1 MKKPLLIIL
10 AAISLSTF
18 ASINITSTDMKWVIG
33 NTWTMDVNSGV
44 SIDNFT
50 KTGTNVSWDLTSY
63 SNSSTIDTVKI
74 LNKTA
79 GTNST
84 IKIKSDIISGTNY
97 EPLTNDWAMETFDVA
112 GNDVAFLSGSHNLG
126 FPHSENDTWSST
138 SSVVNLADY
147 FNPYPTSIT
156 GSVIATGEVVTNYGT
171 FSALLVE
178 ENFSIPGYTIN
189 ETYYYWETKEYGRI
203 SILTSWRMDKL
214 KILDIPPSDFYP
226 VPKVWSSLVIFKP
239 KKNFEYLKKSQNL
252 EHITNIFFSQR
263 RKMINKPFK
272 QLFNDY
278 ERKAKKLNIDLN
290 LRPQNLSVK
299 NYIEICKLYE
309 NLA

>member
-18 ASINITSTDMKWVIG
+18 ASINITSTDMKWVVG
-33 NTWTMDVNSGV
+33 NTWTMDVNSGF

-74 LNKTA
+74 LNKTS

-84 IKIKSDIISGTNY
+84 IKINSDIISGTNY
-97 EPLTNDWAMETFDVA
+97 EPLTNDWAMETFEVA

-138 SSVVNLADY
+138 SSVVNLADP
-147 FNPYPTSIT
+147 FNPYPTSVT

-171 FSALLVE
+171 FSALLIE

-203 SILTSWRMDKL
+203 ATLIDGKL
-214 KILDIPPSDFYP
+214 SVMKNNNFNPIST
-226 VPKVWSSLVIFKP
+226 VSTNQLVIDNVEIYP
-239 KKNFEYLKKSQNL
+239 NPSTENFTVKADALDKITVFDAIGNL
-252 EHITNIFFSQR
+252 VYNKTVSNNSITVNTS
-263 RKMINKPFK
+263 N
-272 QLFNDY
+272 
-278 ERKAKKLNIDLN
+278 LNSGIYFVQSTAN
-290 LRPQNLSVK
+290 GKTSTSRIIVK
-299 NYIEICKLYE
+299 
-309 NLA
+309 

>member
-18 ASINITSTDMKWVIG
+18 ASINITSTDMKWVVG

-63 SNSSTIDTVKI
+63 SNSSTIDTVKV
-74 LNKTA
+74 LNKTS

-138 SSVVNLADY
+138 SSVVNLADF

-203 SILTSWRMDKL
+203 ATL
-214 KILDIPPSDFYP
+214 
-226 VPKVWSSLVIFKP
+226 
-239 KKNFEYLKKSQNL
+239 
-252 EHITNIFFSQR
+252 
-263 RKMINKPFK
+263 
-272 QLFNDY
+272 
-278 ERKAKKLNIDLN
+278 IDGK
-290 LRPQNLSVK
+290 LSVMK
-299 NYIEICKLYE
+299 NNNFDPVATVSNQKTEKGNFYIFPNPSTE
-309 NLA
+309 NFTVKADALENVTVFDAIGNLVYNETVSNNSITVITSNLNSGIYFVQAIANGKTFTSRIVVK

>member
-63 SNSSTIDTVKI
+63 ANSSTIDTVKI
-74 LNKTA
+74 LTKTA

-97 EPLTNDWAMETFDVA
+97 EPLTSDWAMETFDVA

-126 FPHSENDTWSST
+126 FPHSENDNWSST
-138 SSVVNLADY
+138 SSVLNVADF
-147 FNPYPTSIT
+147 FNPYPTSVT

-178 ENFSIPGYTIN
+178 ENFSVPGYTIN

-203 SILTSWRMDKL
+203 ATLIDGKL
-214 KILDIPPSDFYP
+214 SVMKNNNFDP
-226 VPKVWSSLVIFKP
+226 VVTVSTEKTAKGTF
-239 KKNFEYLKKSQNL
+239 
-252 EHITNIFFSQR
+252 NIFPNPSTENFTV
-263 RKMINKPFK
+263 
-272 QLFNDY
+272 
-278 ERKAKKLNIDLN
+278 KADALENISVFDAIGNLVYNETVSNNSITVTTSNLNSGIYFVQAIAN
-290 LRPQNLSVK
+290 GKIVTSRIVVK
-299 NYIEICKLYE
+299 
-309 NLA
+309 